1 MDGNMKIT
9 VLVENTAK
17 GRNVYGEH
25 GLAYLIEA
33 GGKKILFDAGQ
44 TDLVVKNALAMGIDL
59 SNLDS
64 IILSHGHYDHTGGLS
79 AVLDQL
85 AGEVE
90 IYLHPA
96 AIGPKYKL
104 TPDRES
110 VDIGMSDKAIESIKT
125 ARHISSC
132 NWVERPTTVAE
143 VLTVT
148 GQVPRNT
155 DFEDTGGAFYIDAD
169 CKEKDIMADDQSLFF
184 DSSEGV
190 VVVLGCCHSGIVNTL
205 DYIAELAGSDKIY
218 AVIGGMHL
226 LRAKEA
232 RLEKTMKAFKK
243 YDVQM
248 IGPAHCTGMK
258 AVARFWNAFPGKCV
272 ECRVG
277 SKFEFEL
284 KIRS

>member
-85 AGEVE
+85 AGDVE

-125 ARHISSC
+125 ARHISGC

-184 DSSEGV
+184 DSSDGV

-232 RLEKTMKAFKK
+232 RLEKTMTAFKK

-248 IGPAHCTGMK
+248 IGPMHCTGMK
-258 AVARFWNAFPGKCV
+258 AVARFWNTFGDKCV
-272 ECRVG
+272 ECKVG

-284 KIRS
+284 R

>member
-1 MDGNMKIT
+1 
-9 VLVENTAK
+9 
-17 GRNVYGEH
+17 
-25 GLAYLIEA
+25 LIEA
-33 GGKKILFDAGQ
+33 EGKKILFDAGQ
-44 TDLVVKNALAMGIDL
+44 TDLVVRNALAMGIDL

-64 IILSHGHYDHTGGLS
+64 IVLSHGHYDHTGGLS

-85 AGEVE
+85 VGEVE

-96 AIGPKYKL
+96 ALEPKYKL
-104 TPDRES
+104 TVDKES

-125 ARHISSC
+125 ARGISSC

-143 VLTVT
+143 VLTAT
-148 GQVPRNT
+148 GYVRRRN

-169 CKEKDIMADDQSLFF
+169 CKEKDIMADDQSVFF
-184 DSSEGV
+184 DSSDGV

-205 DYIAELAGSDKIY
+205 DYVVELAGRDKIY

-226 LRAKEA
+226 LRAKDD
-232 RLEKTMKAFKK
+232 RLEKTMEAFQK

-258 AVARFWNAFPGKCV
+258 AVAKFWNAFGGKCV
-272 ECRVG
+272 ECKVG

-284 KIRS
+284 R